1 MTPMSR
7 RFVLAAVL
15 LLTASVFWGAPAWSH
30 PALEAVPDVP
40 VATPAPMLAWSA
52 APTPPTV
59 PWPALLGAAAALVFA
74 WRRPRRALAL
84 GIVMILAVLA
94 FENGV
99 HSVHHLN
106 QVRHLDDLRSSS
118 TCPVAAA
125 TAHVAGTLVDGAIEE
140 RLVPASPERV
150 TLQTPLRLDASCLT
164 AHQGR
169 APPLS
174 A

>member
-1 MTPMSR
+1 MSR
-7 RFVLAAVL
+7 RFIITAVL
-15 LLTASVFWGAPAWSH
+15 LLAASVLWGAPAWSH
-30 PALEAVPDVP
+30 PALEVAVDVAS
-40 VATPAPMLAWSA
+40 ATPASTLAWSS
-52 APTPPTV
+52 APTLPAV
-59 PWPALLGAAAALVFA
+59 PWPALLGAAALVFA
-74 WRRPRRALAL
+74 WWRPRRALAL

-106 QVRHLDDLRSSS
+106 DLRHREDLRSGL
-118 TCPVAAA
+118 TCHVAAA
-125 TAHVAGTLVDGAIEE
+125 TAHLSGTPVDVATHESLVLPSYESVV
-140 RLVPASPERV
+140 VPAQPDV
-150 TLQTPLRLDASCLT
+150 DARSLS

>member
-1 MTPMSR
+1 MRTRAPPR
-7 RFVLAAVL
+7 RRAARAKAWRAAWAP
-15 LLTASVFWGAPAWSH
+15 TTMPAWS
-30 PALEAVPDVP
+30 
-40 VATPAPMLAWSA
+40 S
-52 APTPPTV
+52 APTLPAM

-74 WRRPRRALAL
+74 WWRPRRALTL

-125 TAHVAGTLVDGAIEE
+125 IAHVAGTLVDGAVEKH
-140 RLVPASPERV
+140 L
-150 TLQTPLRLDASCLT
+150 
-164 AHQGR
+164 
-169 APPLS
+169 APT
-174 A
+174 

>member
-1 MTPMSR
+1 MSR
-7 RFVLAAVL
+7 RFIITAVL
-15 LLTASVFWGAPAWSH
+15 LLAASVLWGAPAWSH
-30 PALEAVPDVP
+30 PALEVAVDVAS
-40 VATPAPMLAWSA
+40 ATPASTLAWSS
-52 APTPPTV
+52 APTLPAV
-59 PWPALLGAAAALVFA
+59 PWPALLGAAALVFA
-74 WRRPRRALAL
+74 WWRPRRALAL

-125 TAHVAGTLVDGAIEE
+125 TAHIAGTLVDGAIEE
-140 RLVPASPERV
+140 RLVPASPEHV
-150 TLQTPLRLDASCLT
+150 AVQTPPRPDASCLA

>member
-1 MTPMSR
+1 R
-7 RFVLAAVL
+7 RFILAAVL
-15 LLTASVFWGAPAWSH
+15 LLAASVFWAAPAWSH
-30 PALEAVPDVP
+30 PALEAVADV
-40 VATPAPMLAWSA
+40 VSATPASTSGWSS
-52 APTPPTV
+52 APAPPAV

-74 WRRPRRALAL
+74 WGRPRRALVL
-84 GIVMILAVLA
+84 GIVIILAVLG
-94 FENGV
+94 FENGLP
-99 HSVHHLN
+99 SVHHLS
-106 QVRHLDDLRSSS
+106 QVRHLDDLRSNS

-150 TLQTPLRLDASCLT
+150 VLQTPSRPDASCLA
-164 AHQGR
+164 AHQRR